1 MAFTRLI
8 SGLECTFDDCDLA
21 LVEQSKW
28 CVVYNVTTLIRKPSG
43 LSATIGG
50 KPILFHRLVMQPPR
64 GMTVDHINGNPLDNR
79 RENMRLAT
87 RSQNAMNR
95 GPDAD
100 NRSGY
105 KGVYRHKGA
114 RQPNGKP
121 WIALIQANRK
131 RRHLGC
137 FATAE
142 EAAAAYRQAAI
153 ELHGEFAKF

>member
-1 MAFTRLI
+1 MPYTKLI
-8 SGLECTFDDCDLA
+8 SGLECTFDDADKPIA
-21 LVEQSKW
+21 DGHKW
-28 CVVYNVTTLIRKPSG
+28 CVAYNGKTLRRKPAG
-43 LSATIGG
+43 LTASVNGR
-50 KPILFHRLVMQPPR
+50 PILFHRLVMSPPP
-64 GMTVDHINGNPLDNR
+64 GITVDHINGNPLDNR
-79 RENMRLAT
+79 RKNMRLAT

-100 NRSGY
+100 NASGY

-114 RQPNGKP
+114 KTPKTKP

-137 FATAE
+137 FETAQ
-142 EAAAAYRQAAI
+142 EAHEAYKRAAI